1 MCSHRLTEVMRPL
14 SDCPH
19 HPVGQEVIK
28 NDRFSLNS
36 AKKKKLNTTREVYV
50 SGLFEC
56 VLGFFF
62 GGGFL
67 LAVFKK

>member
-1 MCSHRLTEVMRPL
+1 M

-36 AKKKKLNTTREVYV
+36 AKKKKLNTTRGVYV

-56 VLGFFF
+56 VF
-62 GGGFL
+62 GGGV
-67 LAVFKK
+67 VFFCWQYLKNKEK